1 MAGADKRWAVRLER
15 QLGAASAEPRMPQ
28 ISGRAFGLSLVVS
41 GTTED
46 I

>member
-1 MAGADKRWAVRLER
+1 MAGADKRWAGRLER
-15 QLGAASAEPRMPQ
+15 QLRAEPRMPQ
-28 ISGRAFGLSLVVS
+28 ISGRAFGLSLMVS